1 MESASPEWLLL
12 APRPPFISSPSQT
25 LRTQGGGRAAFP
37 IWEPA
42 LAFPRRALSSFLWRR
57 KTSGPTKEWGT
68 ATAQGSP
75 RGPLAWVSA
84 PGLRLPPPP
93 SRPGFQIRKL
103 DAPRCGSRPRPA
115 PSPGRRSLPGVTAA
129 ARGGRAGASL
139 APQGRAGPRRGKGA
153 SDRQARNPRAAALAP
168 RAGYLPSLRSY
179 RGGARRAP
187 GWERRKRGGPG
198 PLGTKTKTTGSE
210 RGAPHLPPNPQ
221 PPPHTRSSFAAWMAA
236 SLSTPRLAEARD
248 AVGRGWPPGHGGSEG
263 TERSRERTPSCR
275 ERVGWRARSSSA
287 PAGVCFYMFS

>member
-115 PSPGRRSLPGVTAA
+115 PSPGRRSLPGDTAPRGVGGRGPLLLPKA
-129 ARGGRAGASL
+129 ALARGGAKGPRTDRPGTREPRHWLRARVTCLPSAATGAGRGGRPDGNEES
-139 APQGRAGPRRGKGA
+139 AAGRA
-153 SDRQARNPRAAALAP
+153 L
-168 RAGYLPSLRSY
+168 
-179 RGGARRAP
+179 
-187 GWERRKRGGPG
+187 
-198 PLGTKTKTTGSE
+198 
-210 RGAPHLPPNPQ
+210 
-221 PPPHTRSSFAAWMAA
+221 
-236 SLSTPRLAEARD
+236 
-248 AVGRGWPPGHGGSEG
+248 
-263 TERSRERTPSCR
+263 
-275 ERVGWRARSSSA
+275 
-287 PAGVCFYMFS
+287 

>member
-42 LAFPRRALSSFLWRR
+42 LAFPSSSGEGKLRAPRRSGGQRQRRAPREALWRGFR
-57 KTSGPTKEWGT
+57 PRGFAFRRPPPAPVPNTEAGRASVRLQ
-68 ATAQGSP
+68 ASP
-75 RGPLAWVSA
+75 RAQPGKTLATW
-84 PGLRLPPPP
+84 GYR
-93 SRPGFQIRKL
+93 
-103 DAPRCGSRPRPA
+103 
-115 PSPGRRSLPGVTAA
+115 AA
-129 ARGGRAGASL
+129 GGGRAGASP
-139 APQGRAGPRRGKGA
+139 APQGRAGPRRGQGA
-153 SDRQARNPRAAALAP
+153 SDRQARPARTPRSAALAP

-198 PLGTKTKTTGSE
+198 PLGTKTQTTGSE
-210 RGAPHLPPNPQ
+210 RGAPHLPPAPQ
-221 PPPHTRSSFAAWMAA
+221 PPPHTRSSFAARMAA
-236 SLSTPRLAEARD
+236 SLSTPRLAEGRD
-248 AVGRGWPPGHGGSEG
+248 AVGRGWPPGRKGGSEG
-263 TERSRERTPSCR
+263 TERSRERTPSCK